1 MEDDNAKQKTT
12 DKGRSLYVKDVIISF
27 ILLLLLLSGAYIG
40 TEITKQQDYLS
51 LERRIDALFK
61 GQDEICDY
69 SKTGVKGRSIEKY
82 KLYGNLHYRDENGK
96 TLEEGFA
103 RTSGGWNVIILT
115 KLIDGFKSESCTA
128 KDMGFKVPEK
138 EWEEGTDYGFY
149 KSPGQWR
156 DTYRGSV
163 QNAYD
168 GAMNYL
174 TVGKGESYK
183 AGSFSQLQNFGRMR
197 SNMHEINES
206 SERTYLSNSYIYN
219 DDWIVWY
226 DEETTYYKIVLDKGA
241 YYEKLAIYTSVAFLV
256 FILVLGLWKF
266 GKYPLKF

>member
-1 MEDDNAKQKTT
+1 
-12 DKGRSLYVKDVIISF
+12 
-27 ILLLLLLSGAYIG
+27 
-40 TEITKQQDYLS
+40 
-51 LERRIDALFK
+51 
-61 GQDEICDY
+61 
-69 SKTGVKGRSIEKY
+69 
-82 KLYGNLHYRDENGK
+82 
-96 TLEEGFA
+96 
-103 RTSGGWNVIILT
+103 
-115 KLIDGFKSESCTA
+115 
-128 KDMGFKVPEK
+128 MGFKVPEK

-156 DTYRGSV
+156 NTYRGSV

-241 YYEKLAIYTSVAFLV
+241 YYEKLAIYTSIAFLV
-256 FILVLGLWKF
+256 FILVLGLWKL
-266 GKYPLKF
+266 GKYPLKI